1 MGSRWES
8 TTHKP
13 MGRRR
18 ELTVGRRVRATVGLN
33 TFLVQNSH
41 EELLTN
47 QGKDAQAEEGE
58 DHHVHQLLH
67 RTQQSPNNNLQ
78 T

>member
-1 MGSRWES
+1 MRRPKHQRW
-8 TTHKP
+8 
-13 MGRRR
+13 
-18 ELTVGRRVRATVGLN
+18 ELTVGGRVRVTAELN
-33 TFLVQNSH
+33 TFLVQNPH

-47 QGKDAQAEEGE
+47 QGKDAEAKESE

-67 RTQQSPNNNLQ
+67 RAQQGPDDNLQ

>member
-1 MGSRWES
+1 M
-8 TTHKP
+8 
-13 MGRRR
+13 
-18 ELTVGRRVRATVGLN
+18 LN

-47 QGKDAQAEEGE
+47 QGKDAEAKESE
-58 DHHVHQLLH
+58 DHHVYQLLH
-67 RTQQSPNNNLQ
+67 GAQQGTYNDLQ